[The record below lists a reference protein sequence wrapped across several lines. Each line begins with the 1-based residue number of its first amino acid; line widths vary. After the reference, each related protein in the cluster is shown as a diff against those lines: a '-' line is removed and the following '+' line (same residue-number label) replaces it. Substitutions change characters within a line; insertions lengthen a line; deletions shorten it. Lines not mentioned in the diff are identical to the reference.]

1 MSDDR
6 RGQNVPIGV
15 GGSVGGRG
23 SGTLDHKEVPV
34 TSMLRRAM
42 LYLGLAPEE
51 EYDDLEVVDARGR
64 GDEPD
69 TRSAGRVA
77 EPEPLEPS
85 GSPVVR
91 STSPQGKAAE
101 PAAGPGAVRTISR
114 EVAQASGARIGP
126 PRTGAADAS
135 VRTIPVSHAKPHVVA
150 PTSFND
156 AQMVADRLKSE
167 QPVIM
172 NLQDVD
178 RDLRRRL
185 IDFAS
190 GLSYGLA
197 ARMDRIADGVYLL
210 SPANVEVSE
219 DERRRLQER
228 GLLS

>member
-1 MSDDR
+1 M
-6 RGQNVPIGV
+6 
-15 GGSVGGRG
+15 
-23 SGTLDHKEVPV
+23 

-51 EYDDLEVVDARGR
+51 EYDEIEMVDARGR
-64 GDEPD
+64 DEGADP
-69 TRSAGRVA
+69 SSVGRVA
-77 EPEPLEPS
+77 EPEPLDPAA
-85 GSPVVR
+85 GPPVR
-91 STSPQGKAAE
+91 RGPQRVGVAE
-101 PAAGPGAVRTISR
+101 PTAGPGAVRTISR

-156 AQMVADRLKSE
+156 AQMVADRLKAE

-210 SPANVEVSE
+210 SPANVEVSD

>member
-1 MSDDR
+1 
-6 RGQNVPIGV
+6 
-15 GGSVGGRG
+15 
-23 SGTLDHKEVPV
+23 V

-51 EYDDLEVVDARGR
+51 EYDDLEVVDARARDDGTDSAR
-64 GDEPD
+64 GA
-69 TRSAGRVA
+69 SAA
-77 EPEPLEPS
+77 EPEPVDPANRTPARL
-85 GSPVVR
+85 VR
-91 STSPQGKAAE
+91 QPGVAAE
-101 PAAGPGAVRTISR
+101 PAAAPGAVRTISR

-126 PRTGAADAS
+126 PRSGAADAS
-135 VRTIPVSHAKPHVVA
+135 VRTIPVSRAKPHVIA

-197 ARMDRIADGVYLL
+197 GRMDRIADGVYLL
-210 SPANVEVSE
+210 SPANVEVS
-219 DERRRLQER
+219 DDDRRRLQER
-228 GLLS
+228 GLSS

>member
-1 MSDDR
+1 M
-6 RGQNVPIGV
+6 
-15 GGSVGGRG
+15 
-23 SGTLDHKEVPV
+23 

-51 EYDDLEVVDARGR
+51 EYDDLDIVDSRGR
-64 GDEPD
+64 DDGVGTHPA
-69 TRSAGRVA
+69 SRVV
-77 EPEPLEPS
+77 EPEPVEPS
-85 GSPVVR
+85 TVAAVPSSSPPKRVVE
-91 STSPQGKAAE
+91 SV
-101 PAAGPGAVRTISR
+101 AGPGAVKTISR

-135 VRTIPVSHAKPHVVA
+135 VRKIPVSHAKPHVVA